1 MTTASRYIAH
11 PPAGTGGATDFFTG
25 NHPFGA
31 GRGQLLLS
39 NNAIWLEAI
48 NPLRCLASHPGFY
61 NFNVNATRTMSSP
74 PTASDIKWNVL
85 GKDGGANAS
94 LGTHWV
100 HPYPGGRWPRVKVTF
115 RARVRNGGDTMGYAV
130 LVCPWRNAYTSATP
144 ATNGVIVGTT
154 TFADVALLIP
164 LTPDLLGTEV
174 QSGVPVGGTAPSET
188 GALNEFTIFI
198 GAYVTSGGAADLI
211 GISAYL
217 IPPP

>member
-1 MTTASRYIAH
+1 MPTASRYIAH
-11 PPAGTGGATDFFTG
+11 PPAGTGGATDFFSG

-31 GRGQLLLS
+31 GRGQLMLS

-48 NPLRCLASHPGFY
+48 NPLRCLASHPGFF
-61 NFNVNATRTMSSP
+61 NFNVDATRTMSSP

-100 HPYPGGRWPRVKVTF
+100 HPYPGGRWPQVKVTF
-115 RARVRNGGDTMGYAV
+115 RARVRSGGDTMGYVV
-130 LVCPWRNAYTSATP
+130 LVCPGRNAYTSATVP
-144 ATNGVIVGTT
+144 ANGVVMST
-154 TFADVALLIP
+154 TFADVAVTVP
-164 LTPDLLGTEV
+164 LSPYLLGTEV
-174 QSGVPVGGTAPSET
+174 LSGVPVGGTAPSET
-188 GALNEFTIFI
+188 GTFNEFTIFI
-198 GAYVTSGGAADLI
+198 GAYVTGNFADLI